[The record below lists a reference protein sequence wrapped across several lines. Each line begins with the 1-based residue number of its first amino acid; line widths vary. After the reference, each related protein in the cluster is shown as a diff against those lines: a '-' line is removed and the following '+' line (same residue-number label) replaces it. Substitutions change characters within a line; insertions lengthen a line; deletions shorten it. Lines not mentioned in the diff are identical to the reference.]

1 MNKKMIILATL
12 LILILI
18 TVFAFLMQIN
28 GTGQQKTNYK
38 KLIHRAEALADKGQ
52 LRKAKAIY
60 RQILN
65 NTQDVSYLEE
75 IQNIIEGLNIKMLFS
90 ATAVSECST
99 VYKVKPLD
107 NLTKIANKFN
117 TTVSLIKKTNNLKSD
132 VIRPGQE
139 LKVNKCPFS
148 IVVDKSQNVLFLK
161 RNGELVKS
169 YLVSTGKN
177 NSTPVGEFIINEKIK
192 NPTWFKTGAI
202 IPPDSPENALGSRW
216 MGLNTEGIGIHG
228 NRDVN
233 EIGKQVTQG
242 CVRMHNEDVEELFTI
257 VPVKTKVTIIN

>member
-1 MNKKMIILATL
+1 
-12 LILILI
+12 
-18 TVFAFLMQIN
+18 
-28 GTGQQKTNYK
+28 
-38 KLIHRAEALADKGQ
+38 
-52 LRKAKAIY
+52 
-60 RQILN
+60 
-65 NTQDVSYLEE
+65 
-75 IQNIIEGLNIKMLFS
+75 MLFS